1 MDGNELRKKITEV
14 FQKYRYALLILAA
27 GIILMLL
34 PTTDPEALSQP
45 QPEQIQSQVLSEDFE
60 TKLSRILSQMEGAG
74 KVVVFLSQ
82 ASGEKTLY
90 QTDEDFTSGD
100 VRRETVLVTGADR
113 AQEGLVLQINPPVY
127 QGAVVLCQGADNA
140 AVRLSI
146 TQAVA
151 NATGLGANQISVLKM
166 K

>member
-1 MDGNELRKKITEV
+1 MDGNELHKKITEV

-34 PTTDPEALSQP
+34 PTTDPEASSQP

-90 QTDEDFTSGD
+90 QTDEDCTSGD

>member
-34 PTTDPEALSQP
+34 PTTDPEASSQP
-45 QPEQIQSQVLSEDFE
+45 QPEQLQSQVLSEDFE

>member
-34 PTTDPEALSQP
+34 PTTGPEASSQP

>member
-34 PTTDPEALSQP
+34 PTTDPEASSQP

>member
-1 MDGNELRKKITEV
+1 MEGNELRQKLTEV

-27 GIILMLL
+27 GIFLMLL
-34 PTTDPEALSQP
+34 PTADTEAPP
-45 QPEQIQSQVLSEDFE
+45 QPETAQIQPQEPTEDFE
-60 TKLSRILSQMEGAG
+60 TRLSRILSQMEGAG
-74 KVVVFLSQ
+74 KVTVFLSQ
-82 ASGEKTLY
+82 AAGEKILY
-90 QTDEDFTSGD
+90 QSNENITSGD

-113 AQEGLVLQINPPVY
+113 AQQGLIQQINPPVY
-127 QGAVVLCQGADNA
+127 QGAVVLCQGADDA

>member
-34 PTTDPEALSQP
+34 PTTDPEASSQP

-151 NATGLGANQISVLKM
+151 NATGRGANQISVLKM

>member
-34 PTTDPEALSQP
+34 PTTDPEASLQP